1 MPNQYYV
8 YILTNKYNTVLYV
21 GVTNDLFRR
30 IQEHKDRIHPG
41 FTSKYRISKLVYFE
55 TTEDIEA
62 AIMREKQLK
71 AGNREKKERLINT
84 LNPEWRDLSE
94 EFE

>member
-30 IQEHKDRIHPG
+30 IKEHKDRIHPG
-41 FTSKYRISKLVYFE
+41 FTSKYRILKLVYFE

-84 LNPEWRDLSE
+84 LNPEWRDLSDD
-94 EFE
+94 FE